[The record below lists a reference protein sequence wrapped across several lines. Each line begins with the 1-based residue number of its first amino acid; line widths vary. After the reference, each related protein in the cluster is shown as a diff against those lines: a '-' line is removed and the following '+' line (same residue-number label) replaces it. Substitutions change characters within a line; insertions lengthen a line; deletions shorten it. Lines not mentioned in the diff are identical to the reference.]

1 MGHEFPVG
9 SKGHTL
15 QPTDPGAMDAAAAA
29 QTKLPV
35 SGTVVLDVE
44 QGGIEVPSFVG
55 KTVRAAVESAE
66 DSGLQLEAVGS
77 GVGRQQSPPAGTHVA
92 AGSRVTVQFGR

>member
-1 MGHEFPVG
+1 
-9 SKGHTL
+9 
-15 QPTDPGAMDAAAAA
+15 
-29 QTKLPV
+29 
-35 SGTVVLDVE
+35 
-44 QGGIEVPSFVG
+44 VG

-66 DSGLQLEAVGS
+66 DAGLQLEAVGS